1 MRQSVDNMG
10 VLRCYAIRIVEEKEM
25 DFKEKVAEIFTSI
38 ETEMSIDDALQLIE
52 IPPSADMGDYAVP
65 CFKFAKKYRKS
76 PAAIANEMVEK
87 IGTAEEFEKIESV
100 GPYVNFFVN
109 KSQFAQKVLK
119 RAFEEKENFGSTNV
133 GEGKTVIVEFSSPN
147 IAKPFHI
154 GHIRSTLIGYALYN
168 IYTYMGY
175 NTVAINHLGDYGT
188 QFGMLISAYKKWGT
202 PEVIEAIEKDPI
214 NELMKLYVRYNQE
227 IETHPEYQEE
237 ARYWFKQLETGNEE
251 AHKLW
256 SWFREVSL
264 KEFNRVYDMFGIK
277 YDSFAGESFYSD
289 KMPAIIDELEDKC
302 LLKDSEGARIVELSQ
317 YGLTDALIQKSDGST
332 LYVTRDVAA
341 AKYRKD
347 TYDFYKNIYVVGAQ
361 QKLHFDQWRKII
373 DLMGYDWAY
382 DCVHVMFGTVSLED
396 GSLSTRK
403 GRVVYL
409 EDVLNKAIEKTTEI
423 INERNPNLEDRE
435 KVAKQVGIGAVIF
448 QELFNN
454 RIKDYVFS
462 WDKTL
467 SFEGETGP
475 YVQYTYARTC
485 SLLRKAD
492 VEIDDDV
499 DFSVFTDSDSFNV
512 IKKLEGFKEAVL
524 NAHDKYEPFMVT
536 RYIVGL
542 AQEFNR
548 FYHECPIIT
557 DDERVKKARLLLT
570 LTVSRVLKKGIELL
584 GMEAPEKM

>member
-1 MRQSVDNMG
+1 
-10 VLRCYAIRIVEEKEM
+10 M
-25 DFKEKVAEIFTSI
+25 DFKEKVAQVFTSI
-38 ETEMSIDDALQLIE
+38 ETEMSVDEALQLIE
-52 IPPSADMGDYAVP
+52 IPPSSDMGDYAVP

-76 PAAIANEMVEK
+76 PAVIANETVKK
-87 IGTAEEFEKIESV
+87 IGNVEEFEKIESA

-109 KSQFAQKVLK
+109 KKRFAEKILK
-119 RAFEEKENFGSTNV
+119 QAFEQKENYGSTNV
-133 GEGKTVIVEFSSPN
+133 GEGRTVIVEFSSPN

-154 GHIRSTLIGYALYN
+154 GHIRSTLIGNAINN
-168 IYTYMGY
+168 IYKYVGY

-188 QFGMLISAYKKWGT
+188 QFGMLISAYKKWAT
-202 PEVIEAIEKDPI
+202 PETVAAIEKDPI
-214 NELMKLYVRYNQE
+214 PELLKLYVRYNNE
-227 IETHPEYQEE
+227 IETHPEYQDE
-237 ARYWFKQLETGNEE
+237 ARYWFKELEHGNKE
-251 AHKLW
+251 AHELW

-264 KEFNRVYDMFGIK
+264 NEFNRVYDMFGIK
-277 YDSFAGESFYSD
+277 FDSLAGESFYSD

-302 LLKDSEGARIVELSQ
+302 LLKDSEGAKIVELSE

-347 TYDFYKNIYVVGAQ
+347 TYDFYKNIYVVGAP

-382 DCVHVMFGTVSLED
+382 DCVHVMFGTVSLEE
-396 GSLSTRK
+396 GTLATRK
-403 GRVVYL
+403 GRVVFL
-409 EDVLNKAIEKTTEI
+409 EDVLKKAIEKTTEI

-485 SLLRKAD
+485 SLLRKANIQ
-492 VEIDDDV
+492 IDDNV
-499 DFSVFTDSDSFNV
+499 DYSVLTDNESFNV
-512 IKKLEGFKEAVL
+512 IKKLEGFKSAVL
-524 NAHDKYEPFMVT
+524 AAHDKYEPFLVT

-557 DDERVKKARLLLT
+557 EDNDVKKARLLLT
-570 LTVSRVLKKGIELL
+570 LTVNKVLKKGIELL

>member
-1 MRQSVDNMG
+1 
-10 VLRCYAIRIVEEKEM
+10 M
-25 DFKEKVAEIFTSI
+25 DFKERVAEIFTSI
-38 ETEMSIDDALQLIE
+38 ETELSSDDALQLIE
-52 IPPSADMGDYAVP
+52 IPPNTDMGDYAVP
-65 CFKFAKKYRKS
+65 CFKFAKKYRSS
-76 PAAIANEMVEK
+76 PAVIPNEMVKK
-87 IGTAEEFEKIESV
+87 IGAVDEFEKIESA

-109 KSQFAQKVLK
+109 KSQFAKKVLQQ
-119 RAFEEKENFGSTNV
+119 AFEEKENYGSTNV

-154 GHIRSTLIGYALYN
+154 GHIRSTLIGNAIYN

-175 NTVAINHLGDYGT
+175 NTIAINHLGDYGT
-188 QFGMLISAYKKWGT
+188 QFGMLISAYKKWAT
-202 PEVIEAIEKDPI
+202 PEIIEAIEKDPI

-256 SWFREVSL
+256 VWFREVSL
-264 KEFNRVYDMFGIK
+264 KEFNRVYNMFGIK
-277 YDSFAGESFYSD
+277 FDSYAGESFYSD

-302 LLKDSEGARIVELSQ
+302 LLKESEGARIVELSQ

-373 DLMGYDWAY
+373 NLMGYDWAY
-382 DCVHVMFGTVSLED
+382 DCVHVMFGTVSLE
-396 GSLSTRK
+396 GGAIATRK
-403 GRVVYL
+403 GRVVFL

-423 INERNPNLEDRE
+423 INERNPSLEDRE

-475 YVQYTYARTC
+475 YVQYTFARTC

-492 VEIDDDV
+492 IEINDDV
-499 DFSVFTDSDSFNV
+499 DYSVFTDNESFNV
-512 IKKLEGFKEAVL
+512 IRKLQGFKEAVL

-557 DDERVKKARLLLT
+557 DDERIKKARLLLT
-570 LTVSRVLKKGIELL
+570 LSVNTVLKEGMKLL

>member
-1 MRQSVDNMG
+1 
-10 VLRCYAIRIVEEKEM
+10 M

-38 ETEMSIDDALQLIE
+38 ETELSMDDALQLIE
-52 IPPSADMGDYAVP
+52 IPPSTDMGDYAVP

-76 PAAIANEMVEK
+76 PAAIANEIVEK
-87 IGTAEEFEKIESV
+87 IGAVEEFEKIESA

-109 KSQFAQKVLK
+109 KSQFAKKILK
-119 RAFEEKENFGSTNV
+119 QAFEEKENYGRTNV

-154 GHIRSTLIGYALYN
+154 GHIRSTLIGNAINN
-168 IYTYMGY
+168 IYKYLGY

-188 QFGMLISAYKKWGT
+188 QFGMLISAYKKWAT
-202 PEVIEAIEKDPI
+202 PEIIEAIEKDPI
-214 NELMKLYVRYNQE
+214 PELLKLYVRYNQE

-237 ARYWFKQLETGNEE
+237 ARYWFNQLEKGNQE
-251 AHKLW
+251 AYKLW
-256 SWFREVSL
+256 EWFREVSL

-277 YDSFAGESFYSD
+277 FDSYAGESFYSD
-289 KMPAIIDELEDKC
+289 KMPAIIDELEDKG
-302 LLKDSEGARIVELSQ
+302 LLKDSEGAKIVELSE
-317 YGLTDALIQKSDGST
+317 YGLTDALIQKSDGAT

-341 AKYRKD
+341 AKYRKE
-347 TYDFYKNIYVVGAQ
+347 TYNFYKNIYVVGAQ

-382 DCVHVMFGTVSLED
+382 DCVHVMFGTVSLE
-396 GSLSTRK
+396 GGAIATRK
-403 GRVVYL
+403 GRVVFL

-423 INERNPNLEDRE
+423 INERNPGLEDRE

-475 YVQYTYARTC
+475 YVQYTFARTC

-492 VEIDDDV
+492 IDINDDV
-499 DFSVFTDSDSFNV
+499 DYSVLTDSESFNV
-512 IKKLEGFKEAVL
+512 IKKLQGFKEAVL
-524 NAHDKYEPFMVT
+524 NAHDKYEPFMIT

-548 FYHECPIIT
+548 FYHECQIIT
-557 DDERVKKARLLLT
+557 DDESVKKARLLLT
-570 LTVSRVLKKGIELL
+570 LTVNTVLKQGMKLL

>member
-1 MRQSVDNMG
+1 MG

-87 IGTAEEFEKIESV
+87 IGTAEEFEKIESA

-499 DFSVFTDSDSFNV
+499 DFSVFTDSDSFNA

-570 LTVSRVLKKGIELL
+570 LTVNRVLKKGMELL

>member
-1 MRQSVDNMG
+1 MG

-87 IGTAEEFEKIESV
+87 IGTAEEFEKIESA

-347 TYDFYKNIYVVGAQ
+347 TYNFYKNIYVVGAQ

-499 DFSVFTDSDSFNV
+499 DFSVFTDSDSFNA

-570 LTVSRVLKKGIELL
+570 LTVNRVLKKGMELL

>member
-87 IGTAEEFEKIESV
+87 ISTAEEFEKIESA

-499 DFSVFTDSDSFNV
+499 DFSVFTDSDSFNA

-570 LTVSRVLKKGIELL
+570 LTVNRVLKKGMELL